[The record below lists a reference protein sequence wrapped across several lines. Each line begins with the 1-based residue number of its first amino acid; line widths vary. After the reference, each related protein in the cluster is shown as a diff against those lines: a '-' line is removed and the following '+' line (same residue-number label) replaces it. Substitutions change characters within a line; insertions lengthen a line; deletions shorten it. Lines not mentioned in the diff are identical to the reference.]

1 MSGGQVDSSCTRGV
15 MRTGSL
21 PTWFPHC
28 ASTSL
33 VTVMTDRLTDRQ
45 NDKRCSYDERLGR
58 MREFHNRNRQ
68 IDIMISYGKL
78 SLGRPK
84 TSKDKHG

>member
-45 NDKRCSYDERLGR
+45 KNSTDRTIYLGDV
-58 MREFHNRNRQ
+58 MTHP
-68 IDIMISYGKL
+68 SV
-78 SLGRPK
+78 K
-84 TSKDKHG
+84 TASS